1 MPNILRHLSYFY
13 RSTIVLICSFL
24 LVLAMGATTG
34 SAQEWRKLDTS
45 KRKVQFSA
53 PGLEGWTPGISVKV
67 ADSFAGRSEWVCW
80 RKFKS
85 KEANACV
92 TYQVTG
98 GNGFAYKRA
107 TDIASWS
114 SAFKKV
120 DYTVSSKIQ
129 EFESSI
135 GEIGTARVSVEAG
148 HMKNCFT
155 FSRYL
160 RGDYAF
166 IRGWYCAAA
175 ETALPEDVIEQI
187 ISTISIKES
196 P

>member
-34 SAQEWRKLDTS
+34 SAQEWRKLDNS

-92 TYQVTG
+92 TYQVSSYP
-98 GNGFAYKRA
+98 GFEYTRA
-107 TDIASWS
+107 TDIASEFP
-114 SAFKKV
+114 AFEKV

-129 EFESSI
+129 GFESPI
-135 GEIGTARVSVEAG
+135 GEIDTARVSVEAG

-155 FSRYL
+155 FNRYWGGT
-160 RGDYAF
+160 RMYVT
-166 IRGWYCAAA
+166 GWYCAAA